1 MRGHSLIFVAI
12 FSSTLVLPEVAQAQF
27 SPGGIINGITR
38 PFRQAL
44 RHFGHYPLHRHH
56 RAPAA
61 AQRIPR
67 ATPPAKAALPSNIS
81 RLGWVGPAA
90 WPTAYEDVLGFTFA
104 PNDYAIQLRE
114 RGFDV
119 IANTITGRFDVSR
132 VPTRA
137 ATTGTAVRDAADDR
151 HDDACRNRA
160 PAQDDWPAARIQQVT
175 KLSDEQ
181 RQALEKVQN
190 TVDDSVKSIRA
201 NCRDSA
207 ALTAPNRLNALVRAI
222 WTVRDAGIS
231 VRAPVRSFY
240 DSLTPEQQASFVIK
254 QPQSPAN
261 VDTKPPQDQQQQQ
274 QQQYQACAPQNV
286 GAAERMIK
294 EIEQRV
300 RPNKDQTASLET
312 LHKTATDMAKL
323 VMASC
328 MQPLPTDPVT
338 RLEAADSQ
346 LIALNYAATT
356 MQIAFNDFYSRLD
369 DGQKKRLDATGR

>member
-12 FSSTLVLPEVAQAQF
+12 FSGTLVLPDAAQAQF

-38 PFRQAL
+38 PFRHVL
-44 RHFGHYPLHRHH
+44 RHFGHYPRH
-56 RAPAA
+56 RAHRGPTA
-61 AQRIPR
+61 AQRVPR
-67 ATPPAKAALPSNIS
+67 PAPPAKTALPSNPS

-104 PNDYAIQLRE
+104 PNDYSAQLRE

-119 IANTITGRFDVSR
+119 IANTITGRFDVPR
-132 VPTRA
+132 APTRA
-137 ATTGTAVRDAADDR
+137 ATTGTAVRDDGDDR

-181 RQALEKVQN
+181 RRALERVQS

-231 VRAPVRSFY
+231 AHAPVRSFY
-240 DSLTPEQQASFVIK
+240 DSLTPEQQARFVI
-254 QPQSPAN
+254 
-261 VDTKPPQDQQQQQ
+261 KPPQDQQQ

-300 RPNKDQTASLET
+300 RPNKDQTASLEN

-323 VMASC
+323 MMASC
-328 MQPLPTDPVT
+328 MQPLPTDPVA

-356 MQIAFNDFYSRLD
+356 MLIAFNDFYSRLD